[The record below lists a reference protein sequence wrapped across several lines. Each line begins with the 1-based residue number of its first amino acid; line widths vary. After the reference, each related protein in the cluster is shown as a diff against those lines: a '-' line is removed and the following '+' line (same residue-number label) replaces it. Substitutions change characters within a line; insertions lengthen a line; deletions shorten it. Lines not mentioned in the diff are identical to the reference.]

1 MTISKWIVN
10 KIFIAQDS
18 LVIFT
23 CRNHINIDCFVCIAN
38 PPSKLICFVF
48 YSWVSSSNF
57 LSFLQPIFDILAVS
71 SFFKFIAERNQ
82 KPRKIFLRWIVS
94 SIVAIQNCHLT
105 NFSNRFSYSGF
116 MKAMANLVYLVD
128 IVLIH
133 RYGLKKSKY
142 LL

>member
-1 MTISKWIVN
+1 MIRFKLKDQYDQVISI
-10 KIFIAQDS
+10 DS
-18 LVIFT
+18 LKGKNVVFNILTATECEFCHIEQESEKVIKDIEDMGY
-23 CRNHINIDCFVCIAN
+23 HIV
-38 PPSKLICFVF
+38 
-48 YSWVSSSNF
+48 
-57 LSFLQPIFDILAVS
+57 
-71 SFFKFIAERNQ
+71 EM
-82 KPRKIFLRWIVS
+82 
-94 SIVAIQNCHLT
+94 QNCHLT